1 MNFVGFFILAVVMMM
16 INPTQF
22 AALGH
27 KLIVGLQPIAKEGLT
42 LAIMIAAIGAILGRL
57 K

>member
-16 INPTQF
+16 INPMQF